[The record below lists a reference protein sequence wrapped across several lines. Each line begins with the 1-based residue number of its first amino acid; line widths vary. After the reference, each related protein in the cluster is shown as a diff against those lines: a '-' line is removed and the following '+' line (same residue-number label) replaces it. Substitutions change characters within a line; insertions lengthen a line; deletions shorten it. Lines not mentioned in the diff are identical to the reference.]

1 MELLNDIEHLRWVAM
16 NSILRWAAFDTDDL
30 PEFFSDLTTATSHS
44 ELQEI
49 VEENFSY
56 SFFQDLV
63 CCKMIRFGLLAEELI
78 NSGHFSALF
87 LLNAIERANYLR
99 QRNEIFNKILSLI
112 YTEKPEGEY
121 WASISHEPITEEIEK
136 IPPFVVRK
144 YAIAVSL
151 GKKSISSI
159 VDLAK
164 FHDRFMEA
172 IADASGL
179 DDTVYNV
186 DSSTIS
192 DHSLIDDVEYK
203 DAFFVC
209 HFLVFTKSSL

>member
-1 MELLNDIEHLRWVAM
+1 MLNDVEHLRWVVM

-30 PEFFSDLTTATSHS
+30 PKFFSDLTVATSHS

-49 VEENFSY
+49 VEEDFSY

-112 YTEKPEGEY
+112 YIERPVGDY
-121 WASISHEPITEEIEK
+121 WATILNEPVSAEEK
-136 IPPFVVRK
+136 NPPFVVRK
-144 YAIAVSL
+144 YTIAVSL
-151 GKKSISSI
+151 GKKSTSSI

-172 IADASGL
+172 VADASGV
-179 DDTVYNV
+179 DDTVYDVV
-186 DSSTIS
+186 DSSIT
-192 DHSLIDDVEYK
+192 DRSLTDDAEYE

-209 HFLVFTKSSL
+209 IFSILTKSSI